1 VERREEIQANGLNLL
16 RRRGGERERERIII
30 IKIKNKKFYCG

>member
-16 RRRGGERERERIII
+16 RRRGGERERERENNNN
-30 IKIKNKKFYCG
+30 KNKK